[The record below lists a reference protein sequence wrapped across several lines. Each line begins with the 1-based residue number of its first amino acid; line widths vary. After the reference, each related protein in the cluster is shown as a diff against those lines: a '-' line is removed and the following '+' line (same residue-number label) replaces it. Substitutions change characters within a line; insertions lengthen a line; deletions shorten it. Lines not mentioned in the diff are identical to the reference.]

1 MTGILD
7 QILDLSSKNSIPDVV
22 LAPMSGI
29 TDRPF
34 RRAVRRAGGG
44 LVISEMVA
52 SHAMLTD
59 IRTEMNKISADLRS
73 EAPIGLQIVGWD
85 PQMMADAAQMAERL
99 GVNLIDINMG
109 CPAKKVTGRVSGS
122 ALMREPDRVK
132 RICDAV
138 VRAVSLPVTLKTRL
152 GWDNASLNAPEIA
165 RIAEQAGVRL
175 VTIHGRTRC
184 QMYKGHADWLAVKAV
199 VNSVQIPV
207 FVNGDITSCETAK
220 TALEDSQAAGVMV
233 GRAAM
238 GQPWLLAQIADYIR
252 GLPVRLA
259 PDMLQRNLMM
269 IKHLTDIT
277 QEKGEIG
284 LRSARK
290 HVANYCDHLE
300 ESDELRAVA
309 MRTSSASELKDAIF
323 EYFLKLSRLTAA

>member
-1 MTGILD
+1 MTGVID
-7 QILDLSSKNSIPDVV
+7 QILGLSGVKSIPDVV

-52 SHAMLTD
+52 SHAMLAD
-59 IRTEMNKISADLRS
+59 VRKEMNKISADLSS
-73 EAPIGLQIVGWD
+73 ETPIGLQIAGWD
-85 PQMMADAAQMAERL
+85 PHMMAEAAQMTEQL

-109 CPAKKVTGRVSGS
+109 CPAKKVTGKAAGS

-152 GWDNASLNAPEIA
+152 GWDGLSLNAPEIA
-165 RIAEQAGVRL
+165 QIAEQAGVKL

-184 QMYKGHADWLAVKAV
+184 QMYKGQADWSAVKAV
-199 VNSVQIPV
+199 VDAVNIPV

-220 TALEDSQAAGVMV
+220 TALSVSGAAGVMV
-233 GRAAM
+233 GRAVM
-238 GQPWLLAQIADYIR
+238 GQPWLLAQIADYISR
-252 GLPVRLA
+252 QPVR
-259 PDMLQRNLMM
+259 PIPSTSERHMM
-269 IKHLTDIT
+269 IQNHLSDIIS
-277 QEKGEIG
+277 ESGEGG
-284 LRSARK
+284 LRAARK
-290 HVANYCDHLE
+290 HFASYCAQLE
-300 ESDELRAVA
+300 GSDELKAFA
-309 MRTSSASELKDAIF
+309 LQTASASELKDAIF
-323 EYFLKLSRLTAA
+323 KYFMESSRLTAA